1 MRRLSRTSQRSLV
14 ACSMLLLFLAFEAF
28 CASATLHHRLHPD
41 STLPG
46 HQCAITLICK
56 GHFYHAPV
64 EVSLPRPSGTLVT
77 IAFGDSIVLIA
88 VGYLLPPGRAPPSLS
103 A

>member
-56 GHFYHAPV
+56 GHFYHAAV
-64 EVSLPRPSGTLVT
+64 EISLPQPLSALVT
-77 IAFGDSIVLIA
+77 EFFADSAVLTT
-88 VGYLLPPGRAPPSLS
+88 VSHLFPPGRAPPSLS